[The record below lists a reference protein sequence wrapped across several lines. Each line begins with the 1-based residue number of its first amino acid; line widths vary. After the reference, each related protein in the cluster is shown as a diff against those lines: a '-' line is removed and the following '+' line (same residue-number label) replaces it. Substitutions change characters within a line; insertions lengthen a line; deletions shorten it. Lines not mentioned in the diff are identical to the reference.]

1 MTCLILLHLPG
12 QFPPSSQVLFKKVCR
27 GICSLSSS
35 IPTVTHFQ
43 LSFYTV
49 KGENRL
55 KWYFLK
61 AFLVWVPS
69 ITCFPKETPLTR
81 PRGRDGWVL
90 YKLRL
95 ACAGKLSSGVAE
107 GLVLPNQL
115 CWFLCRPIPN
125 TDSCTEVGASAMILL
140 WQQQWDRAE
149 RFSWLPVSGFQATKP
164 VYLAF
169 TDSTWQLLT
178 ATKNTNP

>member
-12 QFPPSSQVLFKKVCR
+12 QFPSSSQVLFKKVCR
-27 GICSLSSS
+27 SICSLSSS

-49 KGENRL
+49 KGEI
-55 KWYFLK
+55 K
-61 AFLVWVPS
+61 ALSVWVPS

-81 PRGRDGWVL
+81 PRRRDGWVL

-95 ACAGKLSSGVAE
+95 ACAGKLSSWVAE

-115 CWFLCRPIPN
+115 CWFVCRPVPN
-125 TDSCTEVGASAMILL
+125 MDSCMEVGASAVILL
-140 WQQQWDRAE
+140 WQQRWGRAE
-149 RFSWLPVSGFQATKP
+149 RFSWLPCFWLPS
-164 VYLAF
+164 
-169 TDSTWQLLT
+169 
-178 ATKNTNP
+178 N